1 MTSLPPRNEEL
12 LAGQERFD
20 IDKALNTKGFAEFL
34 ASHPDAESFDMENAE
49 ELKQKFETFNLA
61 TEVTKGMQDV
71 FSNQIQKDLEI
82 KLDENEKALISKRVQ
97 ELAIGNPESV
107 VELKAKITA
116 MVELPKQIEA
126 YEEELRALGGPDIA
140 ELEIGILTEDK
151 KTLET
156 AHKNMGILGKPK
168 LLAQTFSWLVRESV
182 NFIPGATDAAYQ
194 TVTNI
199 EGMKITER
207 FDAIDTVKEKYGNKS
222 KKEIGAILFDVDT
235 RIGEAKTR
243 VESFK
248 NADNLRQLSRD
259 TFKEM
264 RKGLY
269 ADMGDITDLMRSI
282 QKKADAKL
290 STMIGSDS
298 LAEVEKAQA
307 YFEKAVS
314 VGEENDSEV
323 LSKKPED
330 SQKQIDNKLESIVKD
345 IVKKKITDQKSGANM
360 LTGIEKGLA
369 PLLEKEKL
377 GTKEGDELRAFLSE
391 TLEKAVK
398 ELITDEDKAKK
409 VIVRRLIAKINAQ

>member
-1 MTSLPPRNEEL
+1 MTPLPPRNEEL
-12 LAGQERFD
+12 LAEQGRFD

-61 TEVTKGMQDV
+61 TEVTKGLQDV

-116 MVELPKQIEA
+116 MVELPKQIKA

-151 KTLET
+151 KTLEM
-156 AHKNMGILGKPK
+156 AHKDMGILGKPK
-168 LLAQTFSWLVRESV
+168 LLAQTFSWLVREGV
-182 NFIPGATDAAYQ
+182 GFIPKATSVEYQ
-194 TVTNI
+194 KNTKI

-207 FDAIDTVKEKYGNKS
+207 FDAIDTVKEKYGSKS
-222 KKEIGAILFDVDT
+222 KKEVGAILFDVDT
-235 RIGEAKTR
+235 RIGEAKVR

-248 NADNLRQLSRD
+248 NADNLRQLSQD

-269 ADMGDITDLMRSI
+269 ADMGDITELMRSI
-282 QKKADAKL
+282 KLKADARL
-290 STMIGSDS
+290 STMMGSDS
-298 LAEVEKAQA
+298 LAEVERAQA
-307 YFEKAVS
+307 YFEKVVS
-314 VGEENDSEV
+314 VQEENNSEM
-323 LSKKPED
+323 LSGKQED
-330 SQKQIDNKLESIVKD
+330 NQTNINDRIGFIVTD
-345 IVKKKITDQKSGANM
+345 IIKEKITKQKSGANM

-377 GTKEGDELRAFLSE
+377 GTKEGDELRDFITNA
-391 TLEKAVK
+391 LEEVVNNM
-398 ELITDEDKAKK
+398 TTEDKKVK
-409 VIVRRLIAKINAQ
+409 QVIVRRLIAKINAQ